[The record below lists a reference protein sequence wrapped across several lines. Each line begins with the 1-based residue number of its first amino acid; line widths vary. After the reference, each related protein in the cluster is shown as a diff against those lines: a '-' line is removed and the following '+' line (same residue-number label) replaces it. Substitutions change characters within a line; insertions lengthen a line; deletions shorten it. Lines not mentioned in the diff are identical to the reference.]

1 MTLEI
6 KYLDSEG
13 GTAKPVGILL
23 VSYGATDALADFP
36 LNRLISTIQCS
47 INNNTISLQQSD
59 VIDALLRLYDPEH
72 LAMWDSKTPTC
83 GDYLA
88 DYGDGV
94 EALRFVLDWNGTLKT
109 GVKALTVGADDFDT
123 DGTREQAFVSHAHN
137 VLGFD
142 SIRPAGSSHCHR
154 PRGIFKIDR
163 IYTSGDGGITA
174 SGVPNADAA
183 TTKVYVQ
190 FTASEPLFLSQ
201 F

>member
-1 MTLEI
+1 
-6 KYLDSEG
+6 
-13 GTAKPVGILL
+13 
-23 VSYGATDALADFP
+23 
-36 LNRLISTIQCS
+36 
-47 INNNTISLQQSD
+47 
-59 VIDALLRLYDPEH
+59 
-72 LAMWDSKTPTC
+72 MWDSKTPTC

-94 EALRFVLDWNGTLKT
+94 DALRFVLDWDGSSKT
-109 GVKALTVGADDFDT
+109 AVKALTVGADDFAT
-123 DGTREQAFVSHAHN
+123 AGTREPAFMSHARN

-142 SIRPAGSSHCHR
+142 SIRQAVRSHTHR

-183 TTKVYVQ
+183 TTKVHVQ
-190 FTASEPLFLSQ
+190 FTVSEPLFLSP